1 MTSESFRQLITAES
15 CLVARAKS
23 DCSART
29 EALARFGLKQLVT
42 STAPAFRK
50 TRKKGRTLTSCRPSA
65 AR

>member
-29 EALARFGLKQLVT
+29 EALARSGLKQLVT
-42 STAPAFRK
+42 STAPAFA
-50 TRKKGRTLTSCRPSA
+50 GDA
-65 AR
+65 